1 MTFSLNPSYPDN
13 PRLDELVTRL
23 RDYLEGE
30 LADYES
36 GLGLGPETPLDRSML
51 EPVWQRSRE
60 LGFYG
65 IHLPE
70 SLGGQGLSLTE
81 LAALKEEIGASGR
94 QLATSVLGD
103 MGGPL
108 RVGAIFEHATEHQ
121 VEKYL
126 MPVVRGERAC
136 CFSMTE
142 DDAGSDVRRMRTTA
156 TPTSGGFLVS
166 GRKVFSTGG
175 TFADFAI
182 LVARMAGEEES
193 YAAFFVDLDSPGCRV
208 LPGDLPLSGQN
219 IESDVVLEDCFVP
232 QENLLGD
239 IGQGLRIAL
248 GRVTANRLLHCPTA
262 LGAAR
267 RALALALD
275 FAAHRTVFDGLLL
288 EKQAIQH
295 RLADMATDY
304 YAARSMTYD
313 ALADLDA
320 GKRPR
325 IESFMCKLFVAER
338 SFEIADAALQLHGKA
353 GMVRGA
359 EIEVIWRRLRM
370 FRVLTGSS
378 EIQRNGVI
386 RDLVKSLGAS

>member
-1 MTFSLNPSYPDN
+1 MTFSLIPSYPDN

-23 RDYLEGE
+23 RDYLDGE
-30 LADYES
+30 LADYER
-36 GLGLGPETPLDRSML
+36 GLGLGPETPLERSML
-51 EPVWQRSRE
+51 EPVWRRSRE

-70 SLGGQGLSLTE
+70 SLGGQGLSFTE

-156 TPTSGGFLVS
+156 TPTPGGFLVS
-166 GRKVFSTGG
+166 GHKVFSTGG

-232 QENLLGD
+232 QENLLGEV
-239 IGQGLRIAL
+239 GQGLRIAL

-267 RALALALD
+267 RALTLALD
-275 FAAHRTVFDGLLL
+275 HAAHRTVFDGLLL

-304 YAARSMTYD
+304 YAARSMTYA
-313 ALADLDA
+313 ALTDLDA
-320 GKRPR
+320 GRRPR

-386 RDLVKSLGAS
+386 RDLVKALGA

>member
-1 MTFSLNPSYPDN
+1 MTFSLTPSYPGN
-13 PRLDELVTRL
+13 PGLDELVHRL
-23 RDYLEGE
+23 RDYLDGE
-30 LADYES
+30 LADYER

-51 EPVWQRSRE
+51 EPVWQRSRD

-70 SLGGQGLSLTE
+70 SLGGQGLSFTE

-121 VEKYL
+121 IEKYL

-156 TPTSGGFLVS
+156 TPTPGGFLIS
-166 GRKVFSTGG
+166 GHKVFSTGG

-232 QENLLGD
+232 QENLLGE

-320 GKRPR
+320 GRRPR

-386 RDLVKSLGAS
+386 RDLVKSLGA

>member
-1 MTFSLNPSYPDN
+1 MTFSLTPSYPDN
-13 PRLDELVTRL
+13 PRLDELVARL
-23 RDYLEGE
+23 RDYLDGE
-30 LADYES
+30 LADYERE
-36 GLGLGPETPLDRSML
+36 LGLGPETPLDRSML

-65 IHLPE
+65 IHLPT
-70 SLGGQGLSLTE
+70 SLGGQGLSFTE

-121 VEKYL
+121 IEKYL

-142 DDAGSDVRRMRTTA
+142 DDAGSDVRRMQTTA
-156 TPTSGGFLVS
+156 TPTSGGFRIS

-232 QENLLGD
+232 QENLLGEV
-239 IGQGLRIAL
+239 GQGLRIAL

-320 GKRPR
+320 GRRPR

-386 RDLVKSLGAS
+386 RDLVKSLGA

>member
-1 MTFSLNPSYPDN
+1 MTFSLTPSYPDN

-23 RDYLEGE
+23 RDYLDGE
-30 LADYES
+30 LADYER
-36 GLGLGPETPLDRSML
+36 GLGLGPETPLGRSML

-65 IHLPE
+65 IHLPT
-70 SLGGQGLSLTE
+70 SLGGQGLSFTE

-121 VEKYL
+121 IEKYL

-136 CFSMTE
+136 CFSMSE

-156 TPTSGGFLVS
+156 TPTSGGFRIS

-232 QENLLGD
+232 QENLLGEV
-239 IGQGLRIAL
+239 GQGLRIAL

-320 GKRPR
+320 GRRPR

-386 RDLVKSLGAS
+386 RDLVKSLGA

>member
-1 MTFSLNPSYPDN
+1 MTFSLTPSYPDN
-13 PRLDELVTRL
+13 PRLDELVHRL
-23 RDYLEGE
+23 RDYLDGE
-30 LADYES
+30 LADYER
-36 GLGLGPETPLDRSML
+36 GLGLGPETHLDRSML

-70 SLGGQGLSLTE
+70 SLGGQGLSFTE

-121 VEKYL
+121 IEKYL

-142 DDAGSDVRRMRTTA
+142 DDAGSDVRRMQTTA
-156 TPTSGGFLVS
+156 TPAPGGFLIS
-166 GRKVFSTGG
+166 GHKVFSTGG

-193 YAAFFVDLDSPGCRV
+193 YAAFFVDLGSPGCRV

-232 QENLLGD
+232 QENLLGE

-320 GKRPR
+320 GRRPR

-386 RDLVKSLGAS
+386 RDLVKSLGA

>member
-1 MTFSLNPSYPDN
+1 MTFSLTPCYPEN

-23 RDYLEGE
+23 RDYLDGE
-30 LADYES
+30 LADYER
-36 GLGLGPETPLDRSML
+36 GLGLAPETPLDRSML

-65 IHLPE
+65 IHLPT
-70 SLGGQGLSLTE
+70 SLGGQGLSYTE

-121 VEKYL
+121 IEKYL

-156 TPTSGGFLVS
+156 TPTPGGFLVS
-166 GRKVFSTGG
+166 GHKVFSTGG

-182 LVARMAGEEES
+182 LVARMSGEEES

-219 IESDVVLEDCFVP
+219 IESDIVLEDCFVP
-232 QENLLGD
+232 QENLLGE

-275 FAAHRTVFDGLLL
+275 HAANRTVFDGLLL

-320 GKRPR
+320 GRRPR

-386 RDLVKSLGAS
+386 RDLVKSLGA